1 MAKSNPVE
9 IRTSPHLKKNLSV
22 DRIMMHVVYALVP
35 VALWSVYQFGISA
48 AAVIL
53 TSILS
58 AMGTELLFCKLSNKP
73 STLSDNS
80 ALLTGLLLGLTLPPG
95 FPLWMAAVAAFSGI
109 GIGKV
114 FFGGLGH
121 NILNPALVGRA
132 FVQAA
137 FPVAITTWTPNLLPG
152 RFLEF
157 IPSTLS
163 TPMLIP
169 TSVADW
175 IASKEVDSFTGATPL
190 GLQKFEN
197 TTTELFDLFSGT
209 TAGSLGETSFV
220 LILIGGIYLAA
231 RNFLDWR
238 IPVGIF
244 ASASIVALITQW
256 SDPTHAGPLFHI
268 LSGGM
273 ALGAIFMATDMVG
286 SPVTP
291 AGVWLYA
298 ILIGAL
304 TVIIRVYGG
313 LSEGVMYAI
322 LLGNIFLPLIELVTQ
337 PRSYGEAK

>member
-1 MAKSNPVE
+1 VSKRNPVE
-9 IRTSPHLKKNLSV
+9 IRTSPHLKRNLSV
-22 DRIMMHVVYALVP
+22 DQIMLQVVYALLP
-35 VALWSVYQFGISA
+35 VTLFSIYQFGISA
-48 AAVIL
+48 AAVLL
-53 TSILS
+53 TSVLA
-58 AMGTELLFCKLSNKP
+58 AMGSEWLFCRLSNRP
-73 STLSDNS
+73 STLNDNS

-95 FPLWMAAVAAFSGI
+95 FPLWMVVVAAVAGI

-114 FFGGLGH
+114 FFGGLGQ

-152 RFLEF
+152 RFLEL

-163 TPMLIP
+163 WPLLLPHPVAEWISSK
-169 TSVADW
+169 SVDGF
-175 IASKEVDSFTGATPL
+175 SGATPL
-190 GLQKFEN
+190 ALQKFEQ
-197 TTTELFDLFSGT
+197 TTTATFDLFSGAT
-209 TAGSLGETSFV
+209 TGSLGETSFL
-220 LILIGGIYLAA
+220 LILLGGLYLAA

-238 IPVGIF
+238 IPAGIF
-244 ASASIVALITQW
+244 ASAALVALITQW
-256 SDPTHAGPLFHI
+256 SDPSHAGPLFHL

-313 LSEGVMYAI
+313 LTEGVMYAI
-322 LLGNIFLPLIELVTQ
+322 LLGNILTPLIERVTQ
-337 PRSYGEAK
+337 PRSYGAVK

>member
-1 MAKSNPVE
+1 MSKKNPVE

-22 DRIMMHVVYALVP
+22 DQIMLQVVYALIP
-35 VALWSVYQFGISA
+35 VALFSVYQFGLSA
-48 AAVIL
+48 AVVIL
-53 TSILS
+53 TTILF
-58 AMGTELLFCKLSNKP
+58 AMGTEHLFCKLGNKP
-73 STLSDNS
+73 STLGDNS

-95 FPLWMAAVAAFSGI
+95 FPLWMAAVAAISGM
-109 GIGKV
+109 GIGKI
-114 FFGGLGH
+114 FFGGLGY

-137 FPVAITTWTPNLLPG
+137 FPVAITSWTPNLLQD

-157 IPSTLS
+157 IPSTL
-163 TPMLIP
+163 TPPMLLPIS
-169 TSVADW
+169 TTEW
-175 IASKEVDSFTGATPL
+175 LTGKNVDSFTGATPL

-197 TTTELFDLFSGT
+197 TPTELFDLFSGT
-209 TAGSLGETSFV
+209 TAGSLGETSFI
-220 LILIGGIYLAA
+220 LILLGGLYLAA

-244 ASASIVALITQW
+244 ASASVVALITQW
-256 SDPTHAGPLFHI
+256 SDPSLAGPMFHI

-273 ALGAIFMATDMVG
+273 ALGAILMATDMVG

-298 ILIGAL
+298 FLIGAL
-304 TVIIRVYGG
+304 TVVIRVYGG

-337 PRSYGEAK
+337 PRSYGEAR